1 MINFIIDTQKMI
13 NDFGES
19 DLLPIVQYL
28 VEHLEPGIIHDAD
41 ENVDFK
47 LYISPTQKGTT
58 GQRRAWKTASLVTI
72 TDEGINDSLKVTVW
86 LGHPEYMKN
95 PELVVAGAATIVGHV
110 VCKINGKEVKHEKG
124 NYTPE
129 FNEIMSHLDMKI
141 VSRNRVGTN
150 PQTKLVAGKFEAEIK
165 RILNFPLTKGFKNE
179 KAEPVKPRVRMSCA
193 PDCDMNKIRG
203 TFNVLETDLV
213 AVQAS
218 LEAKCRTC
226 GSEIKVHQDVETTKK
241 DSKKETVPTN

>member
-1 MINFIIDTQKMI
+1 MIKFIIDTQKMI

-19 DLLPIVQYL
+19 DLLPIVQHLADL
-28 VEHLEPGIIHDAD
+28 VPTELFEEGDQ
-41 ENVDFK
+41 DFK
-47 LYISPTQKGTT
+47 LYIVPTQKGTT
-58 GQRRAWKTASLVTI
+58 GQRRAWKSASLVTV

-110 VCKINGKEVKHEKG
+110 ACKINGKEVKHEKG

-129 FNEIMSHLDMKI
+129 FNEVMSYLDMKI

-150 PQTKLVAGKFEAEIK
+150 PHTKALAEQFEAEIQ

-179 KAEPVKPRVRMSCA
+179 KAKPVQPRVRMTCA

-203 TFNVLETDLV
+203 TFNVLESDLV

-218 LEAKCRTC
+218 LEAKCRQC
-226 GSEIKVHQDVETTKK
+226 GSEIKVHQDVKTTDKG
-241 DSKKETVPTN
+241 SKKQAVATS